1 MEPKVKFQNETFETL
16 RIKMKTAL
24 HKNFKINIKIMK
36 TIPNV
41 RVFASSRIKISI
53 NFNKITYFFYFT
65 YSLFKTSQIKLSIF
79 HYISLK
85 YQTFLI
91 F

>member
-24 HKNFKINIKIMK
+24 HKNFKIMK

-41 RVFASSRIKISI
+41 RVFANSHQLVQK
-53 NFNKITYFFYFT
+53 
-65 YSLFKTSQIKLSIF
+65 
-79 HYISLK
+79 
-85 YQTFLI
+85 FLLI
-91 F
+91 LTK

>member
-24 HKNFKINIKIMK
+24 HKNFKIMK

-41 RVFASSRIKISI
+41 RVFASSLNK
-53 NFNKITYFFYFT
+53 NFY
-65 YSLFKTSQIKLSIF
+65 
-79 HYISLK
+79 
-85 YQTFLI
+85 
-91 F
+91 

>member
-24 HKNFKINIKIMK
+24 HKNFKIMK

-79 HYISLK
+79 HYILLK

>member
-1 MEPKVKFQNETFETL
+1 
-16 RIKMKTAL
+16 MKTIL
-24 HKNFKINIKIMK
+24 HKKFKIKIKIMK

-41 RVFASSRIKISI
+41 RVFTLTHAKISI
-53 NFNKITYFFYFT
+53 IFNIITYFFYFT

-91 F
+91 FF

>member
-1 MEPKVKFQNETFETL
+1 MEPKVKYQNETFETL

-24 HKNFKINIKIMK
+24 HKNFKIMK
-36 TIPNV
+36 TIPKV

-79 HYISLK
+79 HYILLK